1 MSVETKRSRWAWPAT
16 ILLGLAV
23 GLGSAWWVMAK
34 AGARGFENN
43 GWSGST
49 LAGSTGADPWTRAQ
63 IAVRGLLALN
73 KSQAIYLTTHI
84 DSSGAALRAD
94 CRYRVSGAAM
104 PGRWWSVTVYAAD
117 NFLPLND
124 DNALSFDATE
134 VKPDAGGQWSAMLA
148 PKAEGDGAWASTR
161 NAGNYDVTL
170 RVYNPTPEAQA
181 DFGRIPVPTITK
193 LDCGGAA

>member
-1 MSVETKRSRWAWPAT
+1 MLVETKRSRWAWPLAL
-16 ILLGLAV
+16 LLGLAV

-34 AGARGFENN
+34 AGGRGFENR
-43 GWSGST
+43 GWTGST
-49 LAGSTGADPWTRAQ
+49 LAGSTSADPWTRAQ

-84 DSSGAALRAD
+84 DSSGAPLRAD
-94 CRYRVSGAAM
+94 CRYRVSGGAM

-117 NFLPLND
+117 NYLPMND
-124 DNALSFDATE
+124 DDALSFDATE
-134 VKPDAGGQWSAMLA
+134 VKPDASGQWTALLA
-148 PKAEGDGAWASTR
+148 PKRESEGAWASTR

-181 DFGRIPVPTITK
+181 DFAKIPVPTIDK